1 MASKADGKPKKP
13 VPQPAEGPPAAPD
26 PGAEFRAA
34 VGAVRPLRDS
44 PPRVETARRRRPPRR
59 PVERPAPPLPAAS
72 ALGAA
77 DTVRL
82 LRPGLP
88 DRLLARLDGER
99 FEPDAELDLHG
110 LTAAQ
115 AAAALGAF
123 IDACRREGCERLR
136 IIHGKG
142 RRSEAAQPV
151 LKALV
156 LTSLTGHPAVLA
168 LRSAGRRD
176 GGSGAVRVLLRP
188 G

>member
-1 MASKADGKPKKP
+1 MGKAPDGKPGP
-13 VPQPAEGPPAAPD
+13 RQPAGESPKAPD

-34 VGAVRPLRDS
+34 VGAVRPLRDRA
-44 PPRVETARRRRPPRR
+44 PRVEAVRRRAPSRR
-59 PVERPAPPLPAAS
+59 PVELPGQPLLAAS

-123 IDACRREGCERLR
+123 IDACRREGCEWLR

-176 GGSGAVRVLLRP
+176 GGSGAVRVLLRR

>member
-1 MASKADGKPKKP
+1 MGKAPDGKSGAS
-13 VPQPAEGPPAAPD
+13 QSAGQSPAAHD

-34 VGAVRPLRDS
+34 VGAVRPLRHRA
-44 PPRVETARRRRPPRR
+44 PRVETVRRRAPSRR
-59 PVERPAPPLPAAS
+59 PVALPGSPLLEAS
-72 ALGAA
+72 APGGA
-77 DTVRL
+77 DTVSL
-82 LRPGLP
+82 LRPGLSE
-88 DRLLARLDGER
+88 RLLARLDGDR
-99 FEPDAELDLHG
+99 FDPDAELDLHG

-115 AAAALGAF
+115 AAAALAAF

-156 LTSLTGHPAVLA
+156 LASLKEHPAVLA

-188 G
+188 A